1 MTSNEYQIVPFNSK
15 RLTGISFAIDTDD
28 YDNYVKKMPSW
39 YLAGAKNNYVT
50 ADWLNCPSGRRK
62 VRLHRLLML
71 GTNDDINLVVDHING
86 DTLDNRRCNLRIV
99 SRAANVSHRANL
111 NSNNTSGTRG
121 VHWCKTSQRWI
132 GSINHNDDVWW
143 KQSFIDKEDAIK
155 KTEEKRKEYNI
166 TNGISDR
173 KVERLTELE
182 NSNMLMKKLYEEG
195 DYKTKPSS
203 NARANYNEKRRQQT
217 SEKRRQRLSELE
229 KMERTDEVQKEIDR
243 IHADETRS
251 HSKLTGEKVSLEEQR
266 ARYSEKRRAAVA
278 TANAEKPRQRHA
290 MSAAMERDK
299 KREELLKLEQTP
311 EVIKQLKSLEKAD
324 AIAHSRIHGVDEERI
339 KEKRKIV
346 DKENNERRR
355 IKAQQDRDTKRIE
368 LMNMEQT
375 PDVVEALKKLER
387 ADKIAKTKVAAAST

>member
-1 MTSNEYQIVPFNSK
+1 MTTPYKLVPIKSRPGAF
-15 RLTGISFAIDTDD
+15 FAIDDSD
-28 YDNYVKKMPSW
+28 YERYVVNMPSW
-39 YLAGAKNNYVT
+39 ALTGSTGKYLQC
-50 ADWLNCPSGRRK
+50 DWNTQKGRFRPRLN
-62 VRLHRLLML
+62 RLLLL
-71 GTNDDINLVVDHING
+71 GIDDDQSKVVDHING
-86 DTLDNRRCNLRIV
+86 DTLDNRRCNLRILPKG
-99 SRAANVSHRANL
+99 ANVAHRPNM
-111 NSNNTSGTRG
+111 NTNNTSGTRG
-121 VHWCKTSQRWI
+121 VYWCKTSQRWI
-132 GSINHNDDVWW
+132 GCINHKDDVWW
-143 KQSFIDKEDAIK
+143 KKSFTDKDEAIRETTKQRNEYDVMHGIYVSDVPDRLPELQKSHEIIDKFN
-155 KTEEKRKEYNI
+155 EEHPGKINH
-166 TNGISDR
+166 
-173 KVERLTELE
+173 
-182 NSNMLMKKLYEEG
+182 
-195 DYKTKPSS
+195 KPSS

-266 ARYSEKRRAAVA
+266 ARYSEKRRAVVA
-278 TANAEKPRQRHA
+278 AANAEKPRQRHA

-339 KEKRKIV
+339 KEKRKIL

-387 ADKIAKTKVAAAST
+387 ADKIAKSKVAAAST

>member
-15 RLTGISFAIDTDD
+15 RLTGISFAIDKDD

-39 YLAGAKNNYVT
+39 FLSGAKNNYVT

-62 VRLHRLLML
+62 VRLHRFLML

-111 NSNNTSGTRG
+111 NSNNRSGTRG
-121 VHWCKTSQRWI
+121 VYWCKTSQRWI
-132 GSINHNDDVWW
+132 GCIIHNEDAWW
-143 KQSFIDKEDAIK
+143 KQSFTDKEEAIK

-166 TNGISDR
+166 INGISDR
-173 KVERLTELE
+173 RVERLTELE
-182 NSNMLMKKLYEEG
+182 NSNILMKKLYDEG
-195 DYKTKPSS
+195 DYKNKQSS
-203 NARANYNEKRRQQT
+203 TARANYNEKRREQT
-217 SEKRRQRLSELE
+217 AEKRRERLSELE

-251 HSKLTGEKVSLEEQR
+251 HSKQTGEKVPLEEQR
-266 ARYSEKRRAAVA
+266 ARYNEKRRADAA
-278 TANAEKPRQRHA
+278 AANAEKPRQRHA
-290 MSAAMERDK
+290 MSASTERDR
-299 KREELLKLEQTP
+299 KRSELLKLEQTP
-311 EVIKQLKSLEKAD
+311 DVIKQLKSLEKAD

-355 IKAQQDRDTKRIE
+355 IKAQQERDKKRIE
-368 LMNMEQT
+368 LMTMEQT
-375 PDVVEALKKLER
+375 PDVVESLKKLER
-387 ADKIAKTKVAAAST
+387 ADKIAKSKIS